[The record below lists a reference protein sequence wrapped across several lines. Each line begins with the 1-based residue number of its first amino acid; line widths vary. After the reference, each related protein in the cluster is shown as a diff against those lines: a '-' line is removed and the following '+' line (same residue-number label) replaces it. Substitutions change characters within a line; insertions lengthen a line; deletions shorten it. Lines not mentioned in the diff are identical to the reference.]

1 LTDLHPHTLT
11 FRQPAHPAALER
23 LCMDENILPTTI
35 TAFEEDYKLNKSTK
49 NTKAGKFNGGQYPAF
64 AVDHRWPVAPTS
76 AQFKSKGVVKPHGDT
91 LMLVPRGRPG

>member
-35 TAFEEDYKLNKSTK
+35 TAFEEDHKLNKSTK
-49 NTKAGKFNGGQYPAF
+49 NTKAGNLTEGYPAF